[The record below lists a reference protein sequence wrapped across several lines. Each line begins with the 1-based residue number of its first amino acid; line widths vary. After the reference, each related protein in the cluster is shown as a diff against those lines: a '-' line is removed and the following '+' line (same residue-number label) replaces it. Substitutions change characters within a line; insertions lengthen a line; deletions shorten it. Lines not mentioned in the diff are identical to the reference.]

1 MYIPSF
7 FKEKNSYPPSELA
20 ELISLATATAAA
32 VPVEE
37 KKINVDAN
45 RARNIAL

>member
-1 MYIPSF
+1 MYILSF

-20 ELISLATATAAA
+20 ELISLATAAAA
-32 VPVEE
+32 IPVEE